1 MIAKSTG
8 SAPGQDQEG
17 LRGVECKIEG
27 DVKKLSG
34 QDKSYF
40 NGVFKK
46 SKVMQKPMVSETINF
61 YVKMGSVLPISPLFL
76 AQVHY
81 EMQTVS
87 AFTAMARGALA
98 FNNNSFR
105 LISGEN
111 ERKEKKNTRRQLEPK
126 TIHSCLGLQ
135 QTLLSTNSLH
145 LS

>member
-1 MIAKSTG
+1 MIAKGTG

-17 LRGVECKIEG
+17 LRGVEYKTEG

-40 NGVFKK
+40 NGVSKK
-46 SKVMQKPMVSETINF
+46 KVMQKPMVSETINF
-61 YVKMGSVLPISPLFL
+61 YVKMGSVLPTSLFL

-98 FNNNSFR
+98 FTNNSFH

-126 TIHSCLGLQ
+126 NIHSSLGLQ